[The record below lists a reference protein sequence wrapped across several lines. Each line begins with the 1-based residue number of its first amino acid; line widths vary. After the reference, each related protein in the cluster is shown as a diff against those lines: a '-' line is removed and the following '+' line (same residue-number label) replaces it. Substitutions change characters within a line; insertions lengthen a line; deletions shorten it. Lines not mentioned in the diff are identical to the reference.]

1 MSPKSA
7 PKNNAVSQRFNRN
20 VKHMN
25 YPAVKEFL
33 ETLFNKLPQQLNRLP
48 NEQQNIQFF
57 KKLVL
62 GFIKYYNEIHIHRS
76 LNNTPGLVHNI
87 HKITEPIVGNAG
99 VLTVRNNNSSPIEH
113 RICVQAY
120 KPDLYKTFQQ
130 CLVLGSTENI
140 DKGTQFLLM
149 RMQDMVQNEIK
160 KLAALNQAQY
170 VSLS

>member
-62 GFIKYYNEIHIHRS
+62 GAQHS
-76 LNNTPGLVHNI
+76 LAL
-87 HKITEPIVGNAG
+87 EPISC
-99 VLTVRNNNSSPIEH
+99 T
-113 RICVQAY
+113 
-120 KPDLYKTFQQ
+120 
-130 CLVLGSTENI
+130 LVLLSGTHRVSHWDPNLK
-140 DKGTQFLLM
+140 DKGNGGNPKPKGRDLNVEVKT
-149 RMQDMVQNEIK
+149 
-160 KLAALNQAQY
+160 LAATYMYTYKYLETDTE
-170 VSLS
+170 VLVC